1 MAVLQTTSDEA
12 AAIPV
17 SVAGLSRRIGALDIL
32 SDINLEVAAGEIL
45 CLVGHSGCGKST
57 LLRLL
62 AGIDAPSAGRIAF
75 GGEVMAGP
83 GRFVEPEKRGVGLMF
98 QDYALFPHL
107 TVQQNI
113 AFGLR
118 GRSRGDIAARV
129 QSTLQRLGIAHFG
142 TRYPHMLSGGEQQ
155 RVALARAIA
164 PRPGVLLM
172 DEPFSNLDSRLR
184 EAVRMETLALVR
196 QIGATVV
203 LVTHDPQEALM
214 VSDRIALMHQGRI
227 IQAGTGRDL
236 YYKPQT
242 PFVAR
247 FFSDFNEVR
256 GTVRDGAID
265 TPFGRVAAGHGAA
278 EGSEMLVLV
287 RPGGLR
293 PGNGD
298 GSIEAQIVHRRF
310 CGEVEQLE
318 LKLDAHPQLVTIR
331 RNIGD
336 FASDA
341 DRIRIVLD
349 RKETFVFPV
358 SS

>member
-1 MAVLQTTSDEA
+1 MLQTTADEG

-17 SVAGLSRRIGALDIL
+17 SLAGLSRRIGALDIL
-32 SDINLEVAAGEIL
+32 SDIDLEVAAGEIL
-45 CLVGHSGCGKST
+45 CLVGHSGCGKSS
-57 LLRLL
+57 LLRLI
-62 AGIDAPSAGRIAF
+62 AGVDAPSAGQIAL
-75 GGEVMAGP
+75 GGEVVAGP

-107 TVQQNI
+107 TVRQNI

-118 GRSRGDIAARV
+118 GRSRGEIAARV
-129 QSTLQRLGIAHFG
+129 ESTLQRLGIAHFG
-142 TRYPHMLSGGEQQ
+142 ARYPHMLSGGEQQ

-184 EAVRMETLALVR
+184 ETVRMETLALLR

-214 VSDRIALMHQGRI
+214 VSDRIALMHKGRI

-236 YYKPQT
+236 YYGPQT

-256 GTVRDGAID
+256 GTVHHGEID
-265 TPFGRVAAGHGAA
+265 TPFGRVAAGRDAA

-293 PGNGD
+293 PGHGD
-298 GSIEAQIVHRRF
+298 GSIEARIVHRRF
-310 CGEVEQLE
+310 CGEVEQLDIR
-318 LKLDAHPQLVTIR
+318 LDAHPQLVTIR
-331 RNIGD
+331 RNVGD
-336 FASDA
+336 FISGA
-341 DRIRIVLD
+341 DRIRVVLD
-349 RKETFVFPV
+349 RKDAFVFPV
-358 SS
+358 TS

>member
-1 MAVLQTTSDEA
+1 MLQTTADEG

-17 SVAGLSRRIGALDIL
+17 SLAGLSRRIGALDIL
-32 SDINLEVAAGEIL
+32 SDIDLEVAAGEIL
-45 CLVGHSGCGKST
+45 CLVGHSGCGKSS
-57 LLRLL
+57 LLRLI
-62 AGIDAPSAGRIAF
+62 AGVDAPSAGQIAL
-75 GGEVMAGP
+75 GGEVVAGP

-107 TVQQNI
+107 TVRQNI

-118 GRSRGDIAARV
+118 GRSRGEIAARV
-129 QSTLQRLGIAHFG
+129 ESTLQRLGIAHFG
-142 TRYPHMLSGGEQQ
+142 ARYPHMLSGGEQQ

-184 EAVRMETLALVR
+184 ETVRMETLALLR

-236 YYKPQT
+236 YYGPQT

-256 GTVRDGAID
+256 GTVRHGEID
-265 TPFGRVAAGHGAA
+265 TPFGRVAAGRDAA

-293 PGNGD
+293 PGHGD
-298 GSIEAQIVHRRF
+298 GSI
-310 CGEVEQLE
+310 
-318 LKLDAHPQLVTIR
+318 
-331 RNIGD
+331 
-336 FASDA
+336 
-341 DRIRIVLD
+341 
-349 RKETFVFPV
+349 
-358 SS
+358 